1 MIDKEDIDKATK
13 HLIRVSTVAR
23 EIKVSP
29 KYVYDLIKKS
39 KIDAIEID
47 GVKFVIMNEL
57 YHEILENAKKK

>member
-1 MIDKEDIDKATK
+1 MIDKEDINNATK
-13 HLIRVSTVAR
+13 HLVRVSTVAR

-47 GVKFVIMNEL
+47 GVKFVIMNHL
-57 YHEILENAKKK
+57 YNEILENTKRK